1 MKTLWAILGGVGF
14 GAFLMYIFDPKSGND
29 RRTLVR
35 DKAVGLTHDIQ
46 ETFDKTSKDLS
57 NRAKGLLQETKSIF
71 TAKAGEETENAESRP
86 NGLDQAGE
94 IGGQPNAS
102 TQAA

>member
-46 ETFDKTSKDLS
+46 DTFDKTSKDLS

-71 TAKAGEETENAESRP
+71 TKGTEETENAESRP
-86 NGLDQAGE
+86 NGLDRAGE
-94 IGGQPNAS
+94 TGGQPNAH

>member
-71 TAKAGEETENAESRP
+71 TKSGEETENAESRP
-86 NGLDQAGE
+86 NGLDQAEQTGS
-94 IGGQPNAS
+94 QPNAH